1 MRVVVGEMQKLKQGE
16 ETQSTGG
23 KGAILYS
30 VTKGDL
36 DGGHCLL

>member
-1 MRVVVGEMQKLKQGE
+1 MRVVVGEMKKMKQGE
-16 ETQSTGG
+16 GTESTGG

-36 DGGHCLL
+36 DGG